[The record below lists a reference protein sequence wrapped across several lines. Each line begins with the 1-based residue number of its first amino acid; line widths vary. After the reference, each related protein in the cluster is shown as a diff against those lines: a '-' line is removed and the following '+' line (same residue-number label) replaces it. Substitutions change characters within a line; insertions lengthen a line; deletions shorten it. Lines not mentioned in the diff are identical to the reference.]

1 MRLLILEEFKLL
13 IALFVLNFF
22 AFSIALLNGL
32 DLGFEFDNLVLLLG
46 LSGLEVSNSLLEIGF
61 AVFGL

>member
-1 MRLLILEEFKLL
+1 MRFLILEEFKLL

-32 DLGFEFDNLVLLLG
+32 DLGLEFNNLVLLLG
-46 LSGLEVSNSLLEIGF
+46 LSGLEVGDSFLKIGF
-61 AVFGL
+61 AVLGL